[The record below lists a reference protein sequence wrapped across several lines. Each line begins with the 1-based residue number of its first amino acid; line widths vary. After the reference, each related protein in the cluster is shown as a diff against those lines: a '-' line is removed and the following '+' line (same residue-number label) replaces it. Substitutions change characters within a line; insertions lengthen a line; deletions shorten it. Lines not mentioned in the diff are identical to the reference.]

1 MKFLNKISFQ
11 DGIKNKKLSR
21 LVLDNN
27 FSPIVYQ
34 APRSPTLANKNANP
48 INSPQPTPVNL
59 ADISE
64 SVEKFLNDLN
74 GTDDESMS
82 ASVCADTSLTNVSL
96 TDLTSLMARTGFQGQ
111 TMFDLNITDV
121 LQNNRSDTNGGQ
133 DVVDDLENLLQKLE
147 SVFQSFSED
156 PLSSNLRKNPSV
168 FNNDAV
174 IIGQIV
180 SEIGDQLETFAHHY
194 RDGLAH
200 HH

>member
-1 MKFLNKISFQ
+1 M
-11 DGIKNKKLSR
+11 
-21 LVLDNN
+21 VLDNN

-34 APRSPTLANKNANP
+34 APRSPATSSQNANQAKMT
-48 INSPQPTPVNL
+48 NSPQPAPAILT
-59 ADISE
+59 DISE
-64 SVEKFLNDLN
+64 SVEKFLQDLN
-74 GTDDESMS
+74 GTDDESMG
-82 ASVCADTSLTNVSL
+82 ASVCADSSLTNVSL
-96 TDLTSLMARTGFQGQ
+96 ADLTSLMARTGFQGQ
-111 TMFDLNITDV
+111 TLLDLNITDV
-121 LQNNRSDTNGGQ
+121 LQSNRSETNGGQ

-156 PLSSNLRKNPSV
+156 PMSSNLRKNPSV